1 MSYGL
6 KKSEWVD
13 ILSTIYDKLESIEA
27 KSFKETKED
36 FEVMMLDM
44 YGTELSTGDRDYV
57 LEMFG
62 DQLGLEDKE

>member
-13 ILSTIYDKLESIEA
+13 ILSTIHDKLESIEA

-36 FEVMMLDM
+36 FEATMFEMQKELDKTDKGEM
-44 YGTELSTGDRDYV
+44 YETS
-57 LEMFG
+57 
-62 DQLGLEDKE
+62 

>member
-27 KSFKETKED
+27 KSFKEMKED
-36 FEVMMLDM
+36 FEVVM
-44 YGTELSTGDRDYV
+44 
-57 LEMFG
+57 LEM
-62 DQLGLEDKE
+62 QKELEKGDKE

>member
-13 ILSTIYDKLESIEA
+13 ILSTIHNKLESIEA

-36 FEVMMLDM
+36 FEAMMLEM
-44 YGTELSTGDRDYV
+44 QKELEKG
-57 LEMFG
+57 
-62 DQLGLEDKE
+62 DKE

>member
-27 KSFKETKED
+27 KSFKEMKED
-36 FEVMMLDM
+36 FEATMLDM
-44 YGTELSTGDRDYV
+44 YGTELSTGDFY
-57 LEMFG
+57 ETS
-62 DQLGLEDKE
+62 